1 VNEVFGVRAEDER
14 HLDEVLVW
22 LQVIRDVLWLI
33 QDGEIGSAVTLLE
46 ETIAR
51 SYPPPVMRVRCV
63 DCGQAFEW
71 PGLAEAHQAKANH
84 WAGIEEVE
92 RRWLRAA

>member
-1 VNEVFGVRAEDER
+1 VNEHAHNRASEQR
-14 HLDEVLVW
+14 LDTGRVPLR
-22 LQVIRDVLWLI
+22 VIRTALTLLEDGDVH
-33 QDGEIGSAVTLLE
+33 GAMTMLE

-84 WAGIEEVE
+84 WAGVEEVE
-92 RRWLRAA
+92 SRWLRAA